1 MSKGSRAQQQDS
13 PLVPANNI
21 KQPDH
26 LIQLNMQQAL
36 IDSLESKET
45 RLNQEMAQLKEK
57 MKTLEK
63 EKARLESKLSKDS
76 SNVVSLLVR
85 FYTSLD

>member
-13 PLVPANNI
+13 PLVPASNI

>member
-63 EKARLESKLSKDS
+63 EKARLECKLSKDS

>member
-13 PLVPANNI
+13 PLVPASNI

-76 SNVVSLLVR
+76 SNVISLLVR